1 MRSLIYPPI
10 APLGIDDLYPG
21 PGAGFYPHRY
31 VLNHETSCR
40 THVDINCLHILNVP
54 VLFLF
59 VCSGIGGGGGMHV
72 GNITSTEH
80 FPVCL
85 LYACAC
91 LDIHLTPYFW
101 HNRSK
106 WSTFL
111 PFKSLPF
118 PIWWPWVCFVLVSL
132 NFAFQKSFSGTFFCL
147 VLNENECLKT
157 GVFHRVV
164 AMIQLARLVYQGLNH
179 QTLGKLTIVSIL
191 FRFFPIYKFQCRI
204 LFNSVLL

>member
-1 MRSLIYPPI
+1 MCLFYFCLFAVVLVVAACMLVIFVHRALSSLVTLCMCMSQHSSY
-10 APLGIDDLYPG
+10 
-21 PGAGFYPHRY
+21 
-31 VLNHETSCR
+31 S
-40 THVDINCLHILNVP
+40 
-54 VLFLF
+54 LFLTL
-59 VCSGIGGGGGMHV
+59 
-72 GNITSTEH
+72 N
-80 FPVCL
+80 
-85 LYACAC
+85 
-91 LDIHLTPYFW
+91 
-101 HNRSK
+101 NRSK

-118 PIWWPWVCFVLVSL
+118 SIWWPWVCLVLVSL

-179 QTLGKLTIVSIL
+179 QTLGKLIIVSIL

>member
-10 APLGIDDLYPG
+10 APLGIDDLFPG

-118 PIWWPWVCFVLVSL
+118 PIWWPWVCFVFVSL
-132 NFAFQKSFSGTFFCL
+132 NFAFQKSFSGTFFL
-147 VLNENECLKT
+147 FSFEWKLMFENRSVPPGGRYDPIGPP
-157 GVFHRVV
+157 GVPGFEPSNVR
-164 AMIQLARLVYQGLNH
+164 
-179 QTLGKLTIVSIL
+179 
-191 FRFFPIYKFQCRI
+191 
-204 LFNSVLL
+204 